1 MKMNYLEGKN
11 QIGEI
16 VEKFPKVKEV
26 LLDLGISQF
35 KEKDKLVE
43 LALANKIPL
52 QILLNNISKQI
63 GIPVK
68 WPKVNGMK
76 NDFSASTGL
85 RSGRPAGIK
94 KVIAVHSGK
103 GGVGKTMIATSLAIY
118 LSEQG
123 YKCGLLDLDLDC
135 PNVYKSLELTGKAL
149 ANAAKKIVPLQYN
162 QLKVLSMGAIQ
173 DRDNQAIMWRGP
185 ILAKAIDQLLY
196 DTEWGDLDL
205 LIVDLPPGTGDSP
218 LTIFNMLKPEGLVIV
233 TTPHPTALLDAE
245 KSVDMCRSLGVGI
258 IGVIGNMAGEIFG
271 HLKKDWLKKIDLKQ
285 LGEIALDKKFA
296 QHGFWKKG
304 WPSEMLDCYKLLQ
317 KLILG

>member
-1 MKMNYLEGKN
+1 MNYLEGKN

-16 VEKFPKVKEV
+16 VDQYPQAKQV
-26 LLDLGISQF
+26 LLDLGISRH
-35 KEKDKLVE
+35 KDSDKLVE
-43 LALANKIPL
+43 IALANKIPL
-52 QILLNNISKQI
+52 QILLNNLSKQI
-63 GIPVK
+63 NIPVK
-68 WPKVNGMK
+68 WPNVKGMK

-85 RSGRPAGIK
+85 RSGRPTGIK

-103 GGVGKTMIATSLAIY
+103 GGVGKTMIATSLAAY

-135 PNVYKSLELTGKAL
+135 PNVYKSLELTGKVL
-149 ANAAKKIVPLQYN
+149 ANSAKKIVPLQYN

-218 LTIFNMLKPEGLVIV
+218 LTIFNMFKPEGLIIV
-233 TTPHPTALLDAE
+233 TTPHSTALVDAE
-245 KSVDMCRSLGVGI
+245 KSVDMCKSLGVGI
-258 IGVIGNMAGEIFG
+258 IGLIGNMSGEIFG
-271 HLKKDWLKKIDLKQ
+271 HLKKDWLKKNTLKQ
-285 LGEIALDKKFA
+285 LGEIPLDKKLA
-296 QHGFWKKG
+296 QNRFWEKG
-304 WPSEMLDCYKLLQ
+304 WPEELSDCYKLLQ